1 MAILSSRHAN
11 QQTVQLYDFSGGLNT
26 TSSVDGISA
35 NQLSECVNMEIDSAT
50 NRLRTV
56 AGTKDVFVPGKS
68 IFAAAHD
75 SINHKI
81 LYVDEGKTV
90 YVTDFSSTVSVGKL
104 TGALYPIT
112 ANWEDGLLVASGG
125 HLQYYNGKEL
135 KTIDASPAAC
145 TGVYIRAGRVLVTAG
160 NEIRYSAVGDETNWT
175 EDTNDAS
182 SSKFIEAGYKD
193 GGKFLAM
200 ANLSSDILIFKDN
213 RRAYRLSGEYPD
225 WTVQEVSRNVECRG
239 RRSVAAMA
247 ATVFAVGGSEVQA
260 LSTTQDYG
268 DVKPQNIGT
277 LVTRELQSLPGDVA
291 IRYVPPL
298 SQMWCLGSA
307 GKVLVYDVNHG
318 AWFLRQFNTEVIDV
332 IPVGEMVYIVEQD
345 RICKLDDNSFYDA
358 GKPLRWRFVAKRLAS
373 HNEYL
378 LKRVQVSILPQTS
391 SIYSGQVSVG
401 AIIIGLPV
409 PMIALKVYH
418 NRQLIHKNR
427 TKIRQAGRTR
437 GVYARGEMIFGN
449 PELIYGNKQK
459 IFSARDITKESRNVY
474 RNKYLDVRGSGNMS
488 GFALSGITLD
498 ISEV

>member
-1 MAILSSRHAN
+1 MAVLSSRHAN

-56 AGTKDVFVPGKS
+56 AGTTDVYKPGKR
-68 IFAAAHD
+68 IYAAAHD
-75 SINHKI
+75 GINHKMI
-81 LYVDEGKTV
+81 YIDMDKTV
-90 YVTDFSSTVSVGKL
+90 YATDFSSSTSLGKL
-104 TGALYPIT
+104 SGALYPIT
-112 ANWEDGLLVASGG
+112 ASWEDGLLIASGG
-125 HLQYYNGKEL
+125 HLQYYDGKEL
-135 KTIDASPAAC
+135 QTIEASPDAC

-193 GGKFLAM
+193 GGQFLSM
-200 ANLSSDILIFKDN
+200 ANLSSDILVFKDN
-213 RRAYRLSGEYPD
+213 RRAYRLSGEYPN
-225 WTVQEVSRNVECRG
+225 WSVQEISRNVECCG

-247 ATVFAVGGSEVQA
+247 ATVFAVGSSEVQA
-260 LSTTQDYG
+260 LTTTQDYG

-277 LVTRELQSLPGDVA
+277 LVTRELQSLPEDVA

-298 SQMWCLGSA
+298 SQLWCLGTA

-318 AWFLRQFNTEVIDV
+318 AWFARQFNAEVIDV
-332 IPVGEMVYIVEQD
+332 LSVGEMVYIIEPD
-345 RICKLDDNSFYDA
+345 RICKLDDTSFYDA
-358 GKPLRWRFVAKRLAS
+358 GKPLRWRFVAKRLVS

-378 LKRVQVSILPQTS
+378 LKRVQVSVLPRTS
-391 SIYSGQVSVG
+391 NLYSGQVSVG

-418 NRQLIHKNR
+418 NRQLIYRNR
-427 TKIRQAGRTR
+427 TKIRQAGRTQ

-449 PELIYGNKQK
+449 SELIYGSKRK

-474 RNKYLDVRGSGNMS
+474 RNKSLDIRGSGNMS
-488 GFALSGITLD
+488 GFALSSITLD
-498 ISEV
+498 IVEV